1 MEKYSLNLGENGRI
15 MSVCVC
21 LEGQKYENVV
31 DSFPDGDVTEYRYEN
46 GEFIHEPQ
54 PTPEPQPTEPTAE
67 EDALSMIVD
76 HEYRLTLLELGVT
89 E

>member
-1 MEKYSLNLGENGRI
+1 MYSLNLDTDNMI
-15 MSVCVC
+15 LSVCEC
-21 LEGQKYENVV
+21 IEGMEYDIVV
-31 DSFPDGDVTEYRYEN
+31 ESFPDGDVSEYRYEN
-46 GEFIHEPQ
+46 GEFIHDPE

-67 EDALSMIVD
+67 EDTLSMIVD

>member
-1 MEKYSLNLGENGRI
+1 MYALNLDTDGRI
-15 MSVCVC
+15 LSVGEYSDGMEHANMV
-21 LEGQKYENVV
+21 E
-31 DSFPDGDVTEYRYEN
+31 SFPDDNVRDYKYIN
-46 GEFIHEPQ
+46 GEFIHDPE
-54 PTPEPQPTEPTAE
+54 PTPEPAAQEPTAE

>member
-1 MEKYSLNLGENGRI
+1 MYSLNLDTDGRVLA
-15 MSVCVC
+15 VCEC
-21 LEGQKYENVV
+21 LDGVEYDIAVEA
-31 DSFPDGDVTEYRYEN
+31 FPDGNVRDYKYIN
-46 GEFIHEPQ
+46 GEFIHDPL
-54 PTPEPQPTEPTAE
+54 PKPEKEPTAE

>member
-1 MEKYSLNLGENGRI
+1 MEKYSLNLDTDGRI
-15 MSVCVC
+15 LSVGECI
-21 LEGQKYENVV
+21 EGIEYNVV
-31 DSFPDGDVTEYRYEN
+31 VEAFPDGNVGDYKYIN
-46 GEFIHEPQ
+46 GEYVHDPL
-54 PTPEPQPTEPTAE
+54 PKPAAEPTAE

>member
-1 MEKYSLNLGENGRI
+1 MKKYSLNLDTDGRVLSVGECI
-15 MSVCVC
+15 
-21 LEGQKYENVV
+21 EGIEYDVV
-31 DSFPDGDVTEYRYEN
+31 VESFPDGDVGDYKYIN
-46 GEFIHEPQ
+46 GEYVHDPL
-54 PTPEPQPTEPTAE
+54 PKPEKTPTAE

>member
-1 MEKYSLNLGENGRI
+1 MYSLNLATDNRVL
-15 MSVCVC
+15 SVCEC
-21 LEGQKYENVV
+21 IEGMEYDIVV
-31 DSFPDGDVTEYRYEN
+31 ESFPNGDVSDYRYEN
-46 GEFIHEPQ
+46 GEFIHDSMPK
-54 PTPEPQPTEPTAE
+54 PEPTAQEPTAE

>member
-1 MEKYSLNLGENGRI
+1 MKKYSLNLDTDGRI
-15 MSVCVC
+15 LSVGECI
-21 LEGQKYENVV
+21 EGIEYDVV
-31 DSFPDGDVTEYRYEN
+31 VESFPDGDVGDYKYINREYV
-46 GEFIHEPQ
+46 HDPLPKPAAEPS
-54 PTPEPQPTEPTAE
+54 AE